1 MNDSFGAGGFS
12 ANAGAGGAAQENKAE
27 GVLPLT
33 VCQIL
38 DSSEAGIQLF
48 GIQYS
53 MVTFVAIVRNI
64 DHSSTKIT
72 YRLEDHTGQIDAHL
86 WLEEGDTMNVPG
98 IVAHG
103 YARVVGSVR
112 NQGGSKAVMIFK
124 IDQVNS
130 PNEVTTHLL
139 EVLNARFKGEEYS
152 KSSGAGGSGG
162 EYSSGAGGDKANASS
177 GGFMESDGNSM
188 GLTGKQLVVY
198 KAIKSHIS
206 DIGISRQELQKK
218 FSHISA
224 SEMQSITDYMTQE
237 GIVYTSVDSD
247 HFLCVDS

>member
-1 MNDSFGAGGFS
+1 MNDSFGAGGF
-12 ANAGAGGAAQENKAE
+12 NATASGGAKDENKAE

-33 VCQIL
+33 LRHIQE
-38 DSSEAGIQLF
+38 SSEAGIQLF
-48 GIQYS
+48 GFQYS
-53 MVTFVAIVRNI
+53 MVTFVGIVRHI
-64 DHSSTKIT
+64 DHSSTKVT
-72 YRLEDHTGQIDAHL
+72 YRLEDHTGQVDAHL
-86 WLEEGDTMNVPG
+86 WLEEGDTTNIPG
-98 IVAHG
+98 ILVNT

-124 IDQVNS
+124 IAQIES

-139 EVLNARFKGEEYS
+139 EVLNARYKGEAYA
-152 KSSGAGGSGG
+152 KSSGVGSREGGSGEG
-162 EYSSGAGGDKANASS
+162 KGYASG
-177 GGFMESDGNSM
+177 GGFMDNEANSM
-188 GLTGKQLVVY
+188 GLSGKQLVVY

-206 DIGISRQELQKK
+206 DIGISRQELQQK
-218 FSHISA
+218 FSHISP

>member
-1 MNDSFGAGGFS
+1 MNDSFGAGGFN
-12 ANAGAGGAAQENKAE
+12 ANATGGGAAQENKAE

-33 VCQIL
+33 IGQIQK
-38 DSSEAGIQLF
+38 SSDNGVQLF

-64 DHSSTKIT
+64 EHSSTKIT
-72 YRLEDHTGQIDAHL
+72 YQLEDHTGQVDAHL
-86 WLEEGDTMNVPG
+86 WLEEGDTMHVPG
-98 IVAHG
+98 IVAQM

-124 IDQVNS
+124 IDQVSS

-139 EVLNARFKGEEYS
+139 EVLNARYKGEEYS
-152 KSSGAGGSGG
+152 KGGSGG
-162 EYSSGAGGDKANASS
+162 GGGISGATGEKVSASS
-177 GGFMESDGNSM
+177 GGFMETDGNTM
-188 GLTGKQLVVY
+188 GLTGKQLAVY

-206 DIGISRQELQKK
+206 DIGISRQELQKT
-218 FSHISA
+218 FAHISA
-224 SEMQSITDYMTQE
+224 TEMQSITDYMTHE

-247 HFLCVDS
+247 HFLCVDA

>member
-1 MNDSFGAGGFS
+1 MNDSFGAGGF
-12 ANAGAGGAAQENKAE
+12 NATATGGGGKDENKAE

-33 VCQIL
+33 LRHIQE
-38 DSSEAGIQLF
+38 SSEAGIQLF
-48 GIQYS
+48 GFQYS
-53 MVTFVAIVRNI
+53 MVTFVAIVRHI
-64 DHSSTKIT
+64 DHSSTKVT

-86 WLEEGDTMNVPG
+86 WLEEGDTTNIPG
-98 IVAHG
+98 ILVNT

-124 IDQVNS
+124 ICQVNS

-139 EVLNARFKGEEYS
+139 EVLNARYKGEAYA
-152 KSSGAGGSGG
+152 KSAGIGGGAREGGSGEKG
-162 EYSSGAGGDKANASS
+162 FASG
-177 GGFMESDGNSM
+177 GGFMDSEANSM

-206 DIGISRQELQKK
+206 DIGISRQELQAK
-218 FSHISA
+218 FSHISS

>member
-1 MNDSFGAGGFS
+1 MNDSFGAGGFN
-12 ANAGAGGAAQENKAE
+12 ANATGGGAAQENKAE

-33 VCQIL
+33 IGQVQESS
-38 DSSEAGIQLF
+38 DSGIQLF
-48 GIQYS
+48 GIHYS
-53 MVTFVAIVRNI
+53 MITFVAIVRNI

-72 YRLEDHTGQIDAHL
+72 YRLEDHTGQVDAHL
-86 WLEEGDTMNVPG
+86 WLEEGETMHVPG
-98 IVAHG
+98 IVAHM

-112 NQGGSKAVMIFK
+112 HQGGSKAVMIFK
-124 IDQVNS
+124 IDPVSS

-139 EVLNARFKGEEYS
+139 EVLNARYKGEEYS
-152 KSSGAGGSGG
+152 KSGSGG
-162 EYSSGAGGDKANASS
+162 GGEMSGASGEKPSASS
-177 GGFMESDGNSM
+177 GGFMETDGNTM
-188 GLTGKQLVVY
+188 GLTGKQLAVY

-218 FSHISA
+218 FAHINGT
-224 SEMQSITDYMTQE
+224 EMQSITDYMTQE

>member
-1 MNDSFGAGGFS
+1 MNDSFGAGGF
-12 ANAGAGGAAQENKAE
+12 NASTAGGAKDENKAE
-27 GVLPLT
+27 GVLPLMLRHI
-33 VCQIL
+33 QE
-38 DSSEAGIQLF
+38 SPESGIQLYGF
-48 GIQYS
+48 QYA
-53 MVTFVAIVRNI
+53 MVTFVAIVRHI
-64 DHSSTKIT
+64 DHSSTKVT
-72 YRLEDHTGQIDAHL
+72 YRLEDHTGQVDAHL
-86 WLEEGDTMNVPG
+86 WLEEGDTTNIPG
-98 IVAHG
+98 ILVNT

-124 IDQVNS
+124 IAQVDS

-139 EVLNARFKGEEYS
+139 EVLNARYKGEAYAKNAGIGGGVRE
-152 KSSGAGGSGG
+152 GGSATA
-162 EYSSGAGGDKANASS
+162 SG
-177 GGFMESDGNSM
+177 GGFMDNEANSM

-206 DIGISRQELQKK
+206 DIGISRKELQAK
-218 FSHISA
+218 FSHISP